1 MGISGTNEQVTATP
15 KLWVIELHNGVDN
28 VLNLRFINGAIRPA
42 LDIVEE
48 EWRKSVKAAK
58 AKGKSAAL
66 DEGNG
71 AVILIGKRNQ
81 NKFFSNGKGKLI
93 NALGAQLK
101 N

>member
-1 MGISGTNEQVTATP
+1 
-15 KLWVIELHNGVDN
+15 
-28 VLNLRFINGAIRPA
+28 VLDLRLINGAIRPA
-42 LDIVEE
+42 LDVVEE

-58 AKGKSAAL
+58 AKGKSAVL

-71 AVILIGKRNQ
+71 AVIIIGKRGQ
-81 NKFFSNGKGKLI
+81 NKFFSNGKGQII